1 MVIFFTVLW
10 DSDSGISGVCCGFEK
25 TRFLFILVLVLVLVL
40 VLLFSL
46 LFLFLLLLLSLSL
59 FIFFLLFIFFILKST
74 LVLIII
80 LISQVLSLLSPL
92 HPPATLKE
100 GVFLFSERLNNE
112 LDILSNVLYLFGLTV
127 FSFSH

>member
-1 MVIFFTVLW
+1 MVIFFTVLG

-40 VLLFSL
+40 LFSL

-59 FIFFLLFIFFILKST
+59 LLFFLLFIFFILKST
-74 LVLIII
+74 LMLIII

>member
-1 MVIFFTVLW
+1 MVIFFTVLG

-40 VLLFSL
+40 LFPL

-59 FIFFLLFIFFILKST
+59 LLFFLLFIFFILKST
-74 LVLIII
+74 LMLIII

>member
-1 MVIFFTVLW
+1 MVIFFTVLG

-40 VLLFSL
+40 LFSL

-59 FIFFLLFIFFILKST
+59 LLFFLLFIFFILKST
-74 LVLIII
+74 LMLIII
-80 LISQVLSLLSPL
+80 LVSQVLSLLSPL

-112 LDILSNVLYLFGLTV
+112 LDILSSVLYLFGLTV